1 MRLKLEFTLEKP
13 ELDIQYR
20 KSIISFVKHSIQ
32 EYDQNLFEDLYG
44 KGKTKKKTFTWSPIL
59 NHPKFDKDTVTLADT
74 GFYMIFSGY
83 NYAYTLHLY
92 NAFLKQKNKKFH
104 LNQNSMTL
112 VKISLIK
119 EKEIKTN
126 SINIKMSSP
135 IIVRNHN
142 RETQKD
148 MYYSFEKA
156 EEFNKYI
163 KINIEEQMKEEG
175 LDLNLL
181 EGFEIKPIK
190 AKKTVVKVYEYSIEC
205 SIGTFELT
213 GNTILLDYL
222 YKSGIGTKKA
232 VGFGLFDII

>member
-1 MRLKLEFTLEKP
+1 
-13 ELDIQYR
+13 
-20 KSIISFVKHSIQ
+20 
-32 EYDQNLFEDLYG
+32 
-44 KGKTKKKTFTWSPIL
+44 
-59 NHPKFDKDTVTLADT
+59 
-74 GFYMIFSGY
+74 
-83 NYAYTLHLY
+83 
-92 NAFLKQKNKKFH
+92 
-104 LNQNSMTL
+104 
-112 VKISLIK
+112 
-119 EKEIKTN
+119 
-126 SINIKMSSP
+126 MSSP

-190 AKKTVVKVYEYSIEC
+190 TKKTVVKVYEYSIEC

>member
-13 ELDIQYR
+13 ELEIQYR
-20 KSIISFVKHSIQ
+20 KSIISFIKNSIQ

-44 KGKTKKKTFTWSPIL
+44 KGKTKKKTYTWAPIL
-59 NHPKFDKDTVTLADT
+59 NHPKFEKDKVTLEGT
-74 GFYMIFSGY
+74 SFYIIFSGY

-112 VKISLIK
+112 NKITPIQ
-119 EKEIKTN
+119 EKDITTN
-126 SINIKMSSP
+126 NINIKMSSP
-135 IIVRNHN
+135 LIVRNHN

-148 MYYSFEKA
+148 MYYSFEKT
-156 EEFNKYI
+156 EKFDKYI
-163 KINIEEQMKEEG
+163 RINIVEQMKEEG
-175 LDLNLL
+175 LNTSLL

-190 AKKTVVKVYEYSIEC
+190 AKKAVVKVYEYSIEC
-205 SIGTFELT
+205 SLGTFELT
-213 GNTILLDYL
+213 GNIELLNYL

-232 VGFGLFDII
+232 MGFGLFDVI

>member
-20 KSIISFVKHSIQ
+20 KSIISFIKHSIQ
-32 EYDQNLFEDLYG
+32 EYDQNLFEDLYE
-44 KGKTKKKTFTWSPIL
+44 KGKRKKKTFTWSPIL
-59 NHPKFDKDTVTLADT
+59 NHPKFEKEKIILEGTS
-74 GFYMIFSGY
+74 FYIIFSGY

-92 NAFLKQKNKKFH
+92 NAFLKQKNKQFH

-112 VKISLIK
+112 TKISPIK

-126 SINIKMSSP
+126 NINIKMSSP
-135 IIVRNHN
+135 LIVRNHN

-148 MYYSFEKA
+148 MYYSFEKT

-163 KINIEEQMKEEG
+163 RINIIEQMKEEG
-175 LDLNLL
+175 LDSSLL

-190 AKKTVVKVYEYSIEC
+190 ARKAIVKVYEYSIEC
-205 SIGTFELT
+205 SLGTFELT
-213 GNTILLDYL
+213 GNTVLLDYL

-232 VGFGLFDII
+232 IGFGLFDVI